1 MSTPVDAEIDCKKKE
16 PIGRLADGM
25 PKSRAPK
32 RRHRTIGRDAIYIY
46 TYCFEENTHDLLG
59 NGSGFA
65 ALHKAVEGTAT
76 ARNDPP
82 LRAKGEH

>member
-1 MSTPVDAEIDCKKKE
+1 MAWPNPELRSGDIERSV
-16 PIGRLADGM
+16 GM
-25 PKSRAPK
+25 LY
-32 RRHRTIGRDAIYIY
+32 IYI
-46 TYCFEENTHDLLG
+46 YCFEENTHDLLG

-65 ALHKAVEGTAT
+65 ALHKAVEETAA